1 VEIEAQRL
9 KLRGAADVKALLA
22 TLEGEKADRILKL
35 AELEMRKGLSVEQ
48 ALALVAEK
56 SPEIAPAVA
65 DAMKAKYSQGR
76 PAERATE
83 S

>member
-1 VEIEAQRL
+1 MEAERL
-9 KLRGAADVKALLA
+9 KMRGNADFRALLA
-22 TLEGEKADRILKL
+22 TLDGEKADRLLKL

-65 DAMKAKYSQGR
+65 EAMRAKYTKGKDGG
-76 PAERATE
+76 PAKE
-83 S
+83 